1 MPPCQVNLLRLL
13 FFSLLLLGFSSSAS
27 SDHELL
33 GVDHDW
39 APKSKAP
46 ARPPLRGGVPSK

>member
-1 MPPCQVNLLRLL
+1 MPGKSPALT
-13 FFSLLLLGFSSSAS
+13 FFFLPLLGFSNSTS